1 MVLFSLGKCSKFCMI
16 CFVLN
21 VWKSLQVE
29 NVLRKQTGDFVLCD
43 YGSAHFGVIDP
54 QVCVRID
61 ETKYSCQPK

>member
-1 MVLFSLGKCSKFCMI
+1 MI